1 MKKINLHSVA
11 VCGAVTAL
19 TCLSAFAADLSY
31 TAGDTDLDG
40 KVVITYD
47 TSETAKVKTI
57 VATPSGGETLTIT
70 GAAMTFA
77 AGATISL
84 AADGKLIFANDV
96 TADGALA
103 LNRTDGAYYDWT
115 GSKGDPLPDYYYNW
129 NNAGVWKYLSTSFTR
144 INYPDLNYG
153 GVKMWCDDWEL
164 IGLYAFADVTPDRPI
179 SKNSKQQIVTSK
191 YPDFETETSDDK
203 HGTWTYSNLGGAYT
217 RVSAGQRYLDWESD
231 GSQNRWYV
239 FNRWTG
245 EYTYSVRVL
254 MTGWNDGEFHLI
266 ARTAVRGP
274 KYGRYPDTNFWQDQ
288 SVVTT
293 NDWTGWYGNGNEL
306 SDMSGTYKGTPDY
319 LGINR
324 AIFRKYGSDVATVG
338 FSGDV
343 SLSGQTDI
351 ALGVKLAVLPKEN
364 STFAAPIFSGEGDV
378 EYQRN
383 AILANA
389 NLLKYASELSVTN
402 ATIEVTQSGAFPVN
416 AVVNIWN
423 GGVVNVNWGNSPA
436 YSDGVSGDWYDLN
449 VHEGGRFQTQG
460 GSSYTDGGVGAH
472 TCTEVDGGTLCIGD
486 PEEYR
491 GSCDINYLT
500 LANGAVVTGNFVRVG
515 NNANLTPLL
524 NVVGSIASTI
534 GCNLDMAGVG
544 TDPKFI
550 FNVADIPDVADDC
563 VMNKDIKVRNGNFD
577 DYGFSFIKSGAGTLK
592 MNGTIYSPT
601 KVEGGALVFGATGG
615 MSTANNDIELSG
627 ATLGK
632 VSGVFQ
638 AGTLA
643 VGTEGGTL
651 ELGPNAIMI
660 FADSSAKTWSGT
672 LIVKGYRDN
681 AIKFGNSKEALSAT
695 QQASIKTV
703 DGKKLHL
710 TSNGY
715 LAIPGC
721 VIIVR

>member
-1 MKKINLHSVA
+1 M
-11 VCGAVTAL
+11 
-19 TCLSAFAADLSY
+19 
-31 TAGDTDLDG
+31 
-40 KVVITYD
+40 
-47 TSETAKVKTI
+47 
-57 VATPSGGETLTIT
+57 
-70 GAAMTFA
+70 
-77 AGATISL
+77 
-84 AADGKLIFANDV
+84 
-96 TADGALA
+96 
-103 LNRTDGAYYDWT
+103 
-115 GSKGDPLPDYYYNW
+115 
-129 NNAGVWKYLSTSFTR
+129 
-144 INYPDLNYG
+144 
-153 GVKMWCDDWEL
+153 
-164 IGLYAFADVTPDRPI
+164 
-179 SKNSKQQIVTSK
+179 
-191 YPDFETETSDDK
+191 
-203 HGTWTYSNLGGAYT
+203 
-217 RVSAGQRYLDWESD
+217 
-231 GSQNRWYV
+231 
-239 FNRWTG
+239 
-245 EYTYSVRVL
+245 
-254 MTGWNDGEFHLI
+254 
-266 ARTAVRGP
+266 
-274 KYGRYPDTNFWQDQ
+274 
-288 SVVTT
+288 
-293 NDWTGWYGNGNEL
+293 
-306 SDMSGTYKGTPDY
+306 
-319 LGINR
+319 
-324 AIFRKYGSDVATVG
+324 
-338 FSGDV
+338 
-343 SLSGQTDI
+343 
-351 ALGVKLAVLPKEN
+351 
-364 STFAAPIFSGEGDV
+364 
-378 EYQRN
+378 
-383 AILANA
+383 
-389 NLLKYASELSVTN
+389 
-402 ATIEVTQSGAFPVN
+402 
-416 AVVNIWN
+416 
-423 GGVVNVNWGNSPA
+423 
-436 YSDGVSGDWYDLN
+436 
-449 VHEGGRFQTQG
+449 
-460 GSSYTDGGVGAH
+460 
-472 TCTEVDGGTLCIGD
+472 
-486 PEEYR
+486 
-491 GSCDINYLT
+491 
-500 LANGAVVTGNFVRVG
+500 VTGNFVRVG

-643 VGTEGGTL
+643 VGAEGGTL